1 MHMGFDSSQR
11 SVLEGDGE
19 GCCCWRRFIDLLV
32 SELYTNVG
40 LGVLLDPVV
49 DDEAMEDASS
59 IMAFDVIEC
68 LIDSSTPDFRRRGL
82 NDGVSLNATTVSR
95 KQEQNICSLVKYDVF
110 YERKVS
116 DGFILPMTTYRHP
129 RL

>member
-59 IMAFDVIEC
+59 IMAFDDIEC

-95 KQEQNICSLVKYDVF
+95 KQEQNIFLKLS
-110 YERKVS
+110 
-116 DGFILPMTTYRHP
+116 MTFFTSGKCRTGLYCR
-129 RL
+129 

>member
-49 DDEAMEDASS
+49 DEEAMEDAPASWHS
-59 IMAFDVIEC
+59 TTSNA
-68 LIDSSTPDFRRRGL
+68 SSTVVIRQTFA
-82 NDGVSLNATTVSR
+82 DG
-95 KQEQNICSLVKYDVF
+95 D
-110 YERKVS
+110 
-116 DGFILPMTTYRHP
+116 
-129 RL
+129 